1 MHQFNGSK
9 ISAISND
16 FPILRFQ
23 NILRLLSFGTLNIG
37 FSFVYKKY
45 KCTNN
50 TLKIHFI
57 HVNGL
62 VASRPRLYF

>member
-16 FPILRFQ
+16 FPTLRFQ
-23 NILRLLSFGTLNIG
+23 NILRLLGFFILNIG

-45 KCTNN
+45 KCTTN
-50 TLKIHFI
+50 TLKIRFI
-57 HVNGL
+57 HVSGL
-62 VASRPRLYF
+62 VASRPRLYY